1 MGKNDFDIDFDFE
14 KEYGLDPKDFLD
26 SDEHDD
32 IDLSEFSDED
42 LGLTPSEGDVDAD
55 VYDQN
60 FADGE
65 ASDDSYDQEDDLDA
79 FLNMRRER
87 AEENPQ
93 DTGDYAEEDFDPEED
108 YSEEN
113 YPEEDD
119 FRGDAFGQDDYA
131 EDYQEDSD
139 EEESAQHQKQ
149 RTRKARKMPKIT
161 LPKIPMP
168 NIFGKFVDVYF
179 APMLNKEMRE
189 GPVDPDNPRRRRRK
203 SPAQIFKEV
212 YLPPLIACICLILVM
227 SFAVGS
233 LSDFIQAKRDEAD
246 RKQSQQSSSIS
257 AAEQEEQRIQQ
268 IMDEAEALAMGY
280 DYDGAIAKLQTVGS
294 DLTAYPD
301 IAAKSS
307 EYVQAQLQLVE
318 HNDPSLIPNLSFHV
332 LIEDMTR
339 ALKDPE
345 WGASYNRNFVTTSEF
360 KKILEQLY
368 NNGYVLVDFDSF
380 VGASVDT
387 AGNDLFEKVPVAL
400 PADKKPIMITETM
413 VNYFAYMIDGD
424 DDKLPDAKG
433 DGFAS
438 RLVVKNGE
446 IKAEYVDAS
455 GQTLVGDYDLV
466 PILES
471 FIKEHPDFSYRG
483 ARAVLAVTG
492 YEGIFGYRC
501 NTSYIASVSQEY
513 YDQEVAGAKEIVQ
526 ALRDKGYTLACYTYN
541 NATYGAYSVQQITAD
556 LQSWKQQI
564 VPIIGDVD
572 VFVFAKTSNISDYT
586 GQAFQTMFNE
596 GFRYFVAHG
605 NEPWA
610 EVNKTYVRQN
620 RLMVTGEYM
629 QWYAQNF
636 NGIFDPAAV
645 LDLTIRGNI
654 PKGA

>member
-14 KEYGLDPKDFLD
+14 KEYGLDPKEFLD
-26 SDEHDD
+26 SDGHDDD

-42 LGLTPSEGDVDAD
+42 LGLTSSGDGVDAD
-55 VYDQN
+55 IYGQDFMDEEV
-60 FADGE
+60 
-65 ASDDSYDQEDDLDA
+65 SDDSYSEEDDLDA
-79 FLNMRRER
+79 FLNMRKER
-87 AEENPQ
+87 AEETPQ
-93 DTGDYAEEDFDPEED
+93 EDDYSEEDFSQEDSEYPEDEELHGDAFGPED
-108 YSEEN
+108 YSED
-113 YPEEDD
+113 YPED
-119 FRGDAFGQDDYA
+119 G
-131 EDYQEDSD
+131 
-139 EEESAQHQKQ
+139 EEEEGTHRKQ
-149 RTRKARKMPKIT
+149 RPRKERKGPKIS

-227 SFAVGS
+227 SFAIGS
-233 LSDFIQAKRDEAD
+233 LSEFIQSKKDEAD
-246 RKQSQQSSSIS
+246 RQQSQLSSSIS

-268 IMDEAEALAMGY
+268 IMDEAEALATGY
-280 DYDGAIAKLQTVGS
+280 DYDGAIAKLKTVGS

-307 EYVQAQLQLVE
+307 EYVQAQLQLVQ

-339 ALKDPE
+339 ALADDE
-345 WGASYNRNFVTTSEF
+345 LGGSYNRNFVTTSEF

-368 NNGYVLVDFDSF
+368 NNGYVLVDYDSF

-387 AGNDLFEKVPVAL
+387 AGNDVFEKVPIAL

-424 DDKLPDAKG
+424 GDAQKLPDAKG

-466 PILES
+466 PILET

-501 NTSYIASVSQEY
+501 NTSYISAVSQEY

-541 NATYGAYSVQQITAD
+541 NATYGSYSVQQITAD

-586 GQAFQTMFNE
+586 GQAFQTMYNE

-610 EVNKTYVRQN
+610 EINKTYVRQN

-629 QWYAQNF
+629 AWYAQNF

-645 LDLTIRGNI
+645 LDLTTRGNI

>member
-42 LGLTPSEGDVDAD
+42 LGLTPSDGDAD
-55 VYDQN
+55 ADIYGQD

-65 ASDDSYDQEDDLDA
+65 ASDDAYGQEDDLDA
-79 FLNMRRER
+79 FLNMRKER

-93 DTGDYAEEDFDPEED
+93 DTDDYSEEDFNPEED
-108 YSEEN
+108 Y
-113 YPEEDD
+113 PEEEEL
-119 FRGDAFGQDDYA
+119 RGDAFGQDDYA

-139 EEESAQHQKQ
+139 EEESAQYQKQ
-149 RTRKARKMPKIT
+149 RSRKARKMPKIT
-161 LPKIPMP
+161 LPKIAMP

-179 APMLNKEMRE
+179 APMRNKEMRE

-203 SPAQIFKEV
+203 SPSQIFKEV
-212 YLPPLIACICLILVM
+212 YLPPLIACVCLILVM

-257 AAEQEEQRIQQ
+257 AAEQEAQRIQQ

-280 DYDGAIAKLQTVGS
+280 DYNGAIAKLETVGN
-294 DLTAYPD
+294 LTEYTD
-301 IAAKSS
+301 VAAKRS
-307 EYVQAQLQLVE
+307 EYVQAQQQLVE

-339 ALKDPE
+339 ALADKE
-345 WGASYNRNFVTTSEF
+345 LGGSYNRNFVTTSEF
-360 KKILEQLY
+360 KKILNQLY
-368 NNGYVLVDFDSF
+368 NNGYVLVDYDSF

-387 AGNDLFEKVPVAL
+387 AGNDLFEKVPIAL

-424 DDKLPDAKG
+424 GDTQKLPDAKG

-501 NTSYIASVSQEY
+501 NTSYISTVSQEY

-526 ALRDKGYTLACYTYN
+526 TLRDKGYTLACYTYN